1 MSLSVT
7 PTLVEAA
14 GNDTLDEAEFVKC
27 VAASLPYAYRLVA
40 QLAEALPAAKAAGR
54 DFTDNQLPPPDQASQ
69 GQLLR
74 AMASTSIRSALE
86 RRFGVVLAFQNCH
99 RLAAFAP
106 ETAGSEQHQAFTS
119 ARAQVLNQQ
128 PEFVDC

>member
-7 PTLVEAA
+7 PALIDAARDGGLDDAAFVE
-14 GNDTLDEAEFVKC
+14 C
-27 VAASLPYAYRLVA
+27 VATSLPYAYQLVGRLA
-40 QLAEALPAAKAAGR
+40 AALPAARAAGR
-54 DFTDNQLPPPDQASQ
+54 DFADNQLPPPDQASQ

-74 AMASTSIRSALE
+74 AMASTSIRAALE

-99 RLAAFAP
+99 RVAVFAP
-106 ETAGSEQHQAFTS
+106 ETAGGEQHQAFTS
-119 ARAQVLNQQ
+119 TRAQVLNQQ